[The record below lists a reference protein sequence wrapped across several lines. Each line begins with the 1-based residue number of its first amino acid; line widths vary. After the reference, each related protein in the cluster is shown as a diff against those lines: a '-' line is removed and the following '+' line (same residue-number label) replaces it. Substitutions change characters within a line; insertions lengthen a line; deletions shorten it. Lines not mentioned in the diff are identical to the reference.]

1 MKVNNLVARLLYVAV
16 NFTIKNKYFLEPM
29 RKIEEMLEEEAF
41 AIEKMKKRLLNLDS
55 KF

>member
-1 MKVNNLVARLLYVAV
+1 
-16 NFTIKNKYFLEPM
+16 M

-55 KF
+55 KFWYGRLQNEILFFLFDFYK